1 MNLTQT
7 TALKWTFYALAAA
20 ALLFLR
26 RLFLGSMTFF
36 GVIPFLPPVI
46 LAVMASFELPRSAV
60 IAGIVFGALCDLV
73 LPAPF
78 ACLYTIA
85 FTLAAL
91 LISTVVSNLLQQG
104 FARALLSTVLA
115 FLLVDLLQAFALL
128 PRSAEDGRIFTRL
141 DRRFADAAPVRARNG
156 ALVSAARAGVSG
168 AARHPPHLPRLIF
181 PISPKPQGKEA
192 AMDSKRFTRRLIAL
206 GAAMFFCALVFVV
219 TLFDAQIVNGDD
231 YLAQSI
237 RTNAK
242 SETVKASRGV
252 ITDRNGKVLV
262 SNRAVYTLNF
272 DSSLVSSDELNDALL
287 RVIDLM
293 NAQGVEIKDT
303 LPLARTSPYAYDTAN
318 GSAKTLVKYLVSLK
332 WINEKNVGD
341 DGLPTTLT
349 GSALYLKLRSEYGID
364 ETLPNST
371 VRTLIGLRYSLASAK
386 MNGSTTFEF
395 ASDVDV
401 SLISLIKDGNYAG
414 VQVDTSSVRVYETD
428 YAAHV
433 LGYTGSIQDWDDYK
447 DKDGYTLAST
457 VGISGVENAFE
468 DYLHGSDGKRLVTLN
483 ESGKITGEL
492 YSVEPKPGST
502 VALTIDI
509 DFQAQVEEAL
519 KNTVSSMTKSDGID
533 RGAAVA
539 VVQVGTGDVLAL
551 ASYPTYFLSTFRQ
564 DLAELS
570 TDPLQPMWN
579 RATQG
584 KYAPGSTLKPL
595 TAIAALE
602 SGATTVREKIYDS
615 GKWTYPGYSA
625 SYTYCWKR
633 SGHGSLNVR
642 GAIMNSC
649 NYFFAEMGYRMGMD
663 TLREYYAKFGLGA
676 PTGIEIGDTAG
687 RLPSQNEGEN
697 LAPWAAFGQA
707 NQEYSPLQLANY
719 IATLCGGGDRYA
731 THLLKNVRSSGSG
744 ALESVY
750 DAEPV
755 ETIAMSSENL
765 SAVLAGM
772 HDLATDGAVSQYFKD
787 CIVDA
792 AAKTGTIQTGDT
804 KNNNGA
810 FVCFAPYDD
819 PQIAVA
825 IVIEKG
831 GSGAALASTAVQVLN
846 AYFSNTS
853 ASSAITGENTL
864 LG

>member
-1 MNLTQT
+1 
-7 TALKWTFYALAAA
+7 
-20 ALLFLR
+20 
-26 RLFLGSMTFF
+26 
-36 GVIPFLPPVI
+36 
-46 LAVMASFELPRSAV
+46 
-60 IAGIVFGALCDLV
+60 
-73 LPAPF
+73 
-78 ACLYTIA
+78 
-85 FTLAAL
+85 
-91 LISTVVSNLLQQG
+91 
-104 FARALLSTVLA
+104 
-115 FLLVDLLQAFALL
+115 
-128 PRSAEDGRIFTRL
+128 
-141 DRRFADAAPVRARNG
+141 
-156 ALVSAARAGVSG
+156 
-168 AARHPPHLPRLIF
+168 
-181 PISPKPQGKEA
+181 
-192 AMDSKRFTRRLIAL
+192 MDPKRFTRRLIAL
-206 GAAMFFCALVFVV
+206 GAAMFLCALVFVI

-231 YLAQSI
+231 YLDKSI

-242 SETVKASRGV
+242 TETVKASRG
-252 ITDRNGKVLV
+252 ILTDRNGKVLV

-287 RVIDLM
+287 RVIELM
-293 NAQGVEIKDT
+293 NAQGVEIKDA
-303 LPLARTSPYAYDTAN
+303 LPLARTSPYTYDTAN

-468 DYLHGSDGKRLVTLN
+468 DYLHGNAGKRLVTFDN
-483 ESGKITGEL
+483 DSGKITGEL

-551 ASYPTYFLSTFRQ
+551 ASYPTYSLSTFRQ

-595 TAIAALE
+595 DGPSPRSNPARRPCA
-602 SGATTVREKIYDS
+602 
-615 GKWTYPGYSA
+615 
-625 SYTYCWKR
+625 KR
-633 SGHGSLNVR
+633 STTPASGRTPATPRATPTAGSAAATGSLNVR

-663 TLREYYAKFGLGA
+663 TLREYYAKFGLGS

-744 ALESVY
+744 ALEYVY

-772 HDLATDGAVSQYFKD
+772 HDLATDGAVSQYFKN

>member
-1 MNLTQT
+1 
-7 TALKWTFYALAAA
+7 
-20 ALLFLR
+20 
-26 RLFLGSMTFF
+26 
-36 GVIPFLPPVI
+36 
-46 LAVMASFELPRSAV
+46 
-60 IAGIVFGALCDLV
+60 
-73 LPAPF
+73 
-78 ACLYTIA
+78 
-85 FTLAAL
+85 
-91 LISTVVSNLLQQG
+91 
-104 FARALLSTVLA
+104 
-115 FLLVDLLQAFALL
+115 
-128 PRSAEDGRIFTRL
+128 
-141 DRRFADAAPVRARNG
+141 
-156 ALVSAARAGVSG
+156 
-168 AARHPPHLPRLIF
+168 
-181 PISPKPQGKEA
+181 
-192 AMDSKRFTRRLIAL
+192 MDPKRFTRRLIAL
-206 GAAMFFCALVFVV
+206 GAAMFLCALVFVV

-231 YLAQSI
+231 YLDKSI

-242 SETVKASRGV
+242 PETVKASRG
-252 ITDRNGKVLV
+252 ILTDRNGKVLV

-287 RVIDLM
+287 RVIELM

-364 ETLPNST
+364 ETLPTGT

-386 MNGSTTFEF
+386 MNGSTTSI
-395 ASDVDV
+395 ADAHVDV
-401 SLISLIKDGNYAG
+401 RSFPSLRMATMPACRWTPRPCAFTRPTTPP
-414 VQVDTSSVRVYETD
+414 TSSATP
-428 YAAHV
+428 AAFE
-433 LGYTGSIQDWDDYK
+433 DWDDYK

-551 ASYPTYFLSTFRQ
+551 ASYPTYSLSTFRQ

-744 ALESVY
+744 ALEYVY

-755 ETIAMSSENL
+755 ERVEMSSENL

-772 HDLATDGAVSQYFKD
+772 HDLATDGAVSQYFKA

-831 GSGAALASTAVQVLN
+831 GSGAALASTAVQALN

>member
-1 MNLTQT
+1 
-7 TALKWTFYALAAA
+7 
-20 ALLFLR
+20 
-26 RLFLGSMTFF
+26 
-36 GVIPFLPPVI
+36 
-46 LAVMASFELPRSAV
+46 
-60 IAGIVFGALCDLV
+60 
-73 LPAPF
+73 
-78 ACLYTIA
+78 
-85 FTLAAL
+85 
-91 LISTVVSNLLQQG
+91 
-104 FARALLSTVLA
+104 
-115 FLLVDLLQAFALL
+115 
-128 PRSAEDGRIFTRL
+128 
-141 DRRFADAAPVRARNG
+141 
-156 ALVSAARAGVSG
+156 
-168 AARHPPHLPRLIF
+168 
-181 PISPKPQGKEA
+181 
-192 AMDSKRFTRRLIAL
+192 MDSKRFTRRLVAL
-206 GAAMFFCALVFVV
+206 GAAMFLCALVFVV

-364 ETLPNST
+364 KALPTGT

-551 ASYPTYFLSTFRQ
+551 ASYPTYSLSTFRQ

-570 TDPLQPMWN
+570 TDPLAADVEPRHAGQIRPRLDLEAADGHR
-579 RATQG
+579 RARIRRDDRARKDLRLRQVDV
-584 KYAPGSTLKPL
+584 PRLL
-595 TAIAALE
+595 RELHLLLE
-602 SGATTVREKIYDS
+602 AQ
-615 GKWTYPGYSA
+615 
-625 SYTYCWKR
+625 R
-633 SGHGSLNVR
+633 SRLAQRPRRDHEFLQLFLRRNGLPHGHGHAARV
-642 GAIMNSC
+642 
-649 NYFFAEMGYRMGMD
+649 
-663 TLREYYAKFGLGA
+663 LREIR
-676 PTGIEIGDTAG
+676 P
-687 RLPSQNEGEN
+687 RLP
-697 LAPWAAFGQA
+697 
-707 NQEYSPLQLANY
+707 
-719 IATLCGGGDRYA
+719 DR
-731 THLLKNVRSSGSG
+731 H
-744 ALESVY
+744 
-750 DAEPV
+750 
-755 ETIAMSSENL
+755 
-765 SAVLAGM
+765 
-772 HDLATDGAVSQYFKD
+772 
-787 CIVDA
+787 
-792 AAKTGTIQTGDT
+792 
-804 KNNNGA
+804 
-810 FVCFAPYDD
+810 
-819 PQIAVA
+819 
-825 IVIEKG
+825 
-831 GSGAALASTAVQVLN
+831 
-846 AYFSNTS
+846 
-853 ASSAITGENTL
+853 
-864 LG
+864 

>member
-1 MNLTQT
+1 
-7 TALKWTFYALAAA
+7 
-20 ALLFLR
+20 
-26 RLFLGSMTFF
+26 
-36 GVIPFLPPVI
+36 
-46 LAVMASFELPRSAV
+46 
-60 IAGIVFGALCDLV
+60 
-73 LPAPF
+73 
-78 ACLYTIA
+78 
-85 FTLAAL
+85 
-91 LISTVVSNLLQQG
+91 
-104 FARALLSTVLA
+104 
-115 FLLVDLLQAFALL
+115 
-128 PRSAEDGRIFTRL
+128 
-141 DRRFADAAPVRARNG
+141 
-156 ALVSAARAGVSG
+156 
-168 AARHPPHLPRLIF
+168 
-181 PISPKPQGKEA
+181 
-192 AMDSKRFTRRLIAL
+192 MDPKRFTRRLIAL
-206 GAAMFFCALVFVV
+206 GAAMFLCALVFVV

-231 YLAQSI
+231 YLDKSI

-242 SETVKASRGV
+242 TETVKASRG
-252 ITDRNGKVLV
+252 ILTDRNGKVLV

-551 ASYPTYFLSTFRQ
+551 ASYPTYSLSTFRQ

-649 NYFFAEMGYRMGMD
+649 NYYFAEMGYRMGLD
-663 TLREYYAKFGLGA
+663 TLNEYYSALGLGE
-676 PTGIEIGDTAG
+676 PTGIEIGEKPG
-687 RLPSQNEGEN
+687 RQATNEGGSN
-697 LAPWAAFGQA
+697 QAPWAAYGQA
-707 NQEYSPLQLANY
+707 DQLYTPLQLANY
-719 IATLCGGGDRYA
+719 IATLVSGGQHCPA
-731 THLLKNVRSSGSG
+731 HLLK
-744 ALESVY
+744 SVKSY
-750 DAEPV
+750 DNSEI
-755 ETIAMSSENL
+755 IATGDTTPLNTLNISDSTL
-765 SAVLAGM
+765 QAVKKGM
-772 HDLATDGAVSQYFKD
+772 YGYTQPGGMVYSYFKD
-787 CIVDA
+787 CIVSA
-792 AAKTGTIQTGDT
+792 GAKTGTAQLGGGL
-804 KNNNGA
+804 KNNGV
-810 FVCFAPYDD
+810 FVAFAPYDD
-819 PQIAVA
+819 PEIAIALVL
-825 IVIEKG
+825 EKG
-831 GSGAALASTAVQVLN
+831 DAGAALASTAVTILN
-846 AYFSNTS
+846 SYFSRES
-853 ASSAITGENTL
+853 TGSVLSDNEL
-864 LG
+864 IP

>member
-1 MNLTQT
+1 
-7 TALKWTFYALAAA
+7 
-20 ALLFLR
+20 
-26 RLFLGSMTFF
+26 
-36 GVIPFLPPVI
+36 
-46 LAVMASFELPRSAV
+46 
-60 IAGIVFGALCDLV
+60 
-73 LPAPF
+73 
-78 ACLYTIA
+78 
-85 FTLAAL
+85 
-91 LISTVVSNLLQQG
+91 
-104 FARALLSTVLA
+104 
-115 FLLVDLLQAFALL
+115 
-128 PRSAEDGRIFTRL
+128 
-141 DRRFADAAPVRARNG
+141 
-156 ALVSAARAGVSG
+156 
-168 AARHPPHLPRLIF
+168 
-181 PISPKPQGKEA
+181 
-192 AMDSKRFTRRLIAL
+192 MDSKRFTRRLIAL
-206 GAAMFFCALVFVV
+206 GAAMFFCALVFVI

-272 DSSLVSSDELNDALL
+272 DSSLVPSDELNDALL

-364 ETLPNST
+364 ETLPTGT

-492 YSVEPKPGST
+492 SSVEPKPGST

-509 DFQAQVEEAL
+509 DFQVQVEEAL

-551 ASYPTYFLSTFRQ
+551 ASYPTYSLSTFRQ

-602 SGATTVREKIYDS
+602 SSATTVREKIYVPRLLRELHLLLEAQRSRLAQRPRRDHELLQLFLRRN
-615 GKWTYPGYSA
+615 GLPHGHGHA
-625 SYTYCWKR
+625 ARVLREIRPRLPDRHRDRRHRGPPPLAERGREPCPVGGVR
-633 SGHGSLNVR
+633 SGEPGILPPPACKLHR
-642 GAIMNSC
+642 
-649 NYFFAEMGYRMGMD
+649 D
-663 TLREYYAKFGLGA
+663 TLR
-676 PTGIEIGDTAG
+676 
-687 RLPSQNEGEN
+687 R
-697 LAPWAAFGQA
+697 
-707 NQEYSPLQLANY
+707 
-719 IATLCGGGDRYA
+719 R
-731 THLLKNVRSSGSG
+731 
-744 ALESVY
+744 
-750 DAEPV
+750 
-755 ETIAMSSENL
+755 
-765 SAVLAGM
+765 
-772 HDLATDGAVSQYFKD
+772 
-787 CIVDA
+787 
-792 AAKTGTIQTGDT
+792 
-804 KNNNGA
+804 
-810 FVCFAPYDD
+810 
-819 PQIAVA
+819 
-825 IVIEKG
+825 
-831 GSGAALASTAVQVLN
+831 
-846 AYFSNTS
+846 
-853 ASSAITGENTL
+853 
-864 LG
+864 

>member
-20 ALLFLR
+20 ALFFLR
-26 RLFLGSMTFF
+26 RLLLGSMTFF

-46 LAVMASFELPRSAV
+46 LAVMASFELPRSSV

-128 PRSAEDGRIFTRL
+128 PRSGSTAIL
-141 DRRFADAAPVRARNG
+141 SM
-156 ALVSAARAGVSG
+156 L
-168 AARHPPHLPRLIF
+168 HLPRLIF
-181 PISPKPQGKEA
+181 PFSPKPQGKEA
-192 AMDSKRFTRRLIAL
+192 AMDSKRFTRRLVAL
-206 GAAMFFCALVFVV
+206 GAAMFLCALVFVI

-364 ETLPNST
+364 KALPTGT

-447 DKDGYTLAST
+447 DKDGYTLASI

-551 ASYPTYFLSTFRQ
+551 ASYPTYSLSTFRQ

-602 SGATTVREKIYDS
+602 SGATTVRERIYDS

-663 TLREYYAKFGLGA
+663 TLREYYAKFGLGS

-719 IATLCGGGDRYA
+719 IATLCGGRDDRHEQRKSLRRPRRYA
-731 THLLKNVRSSGSG
+731 RPR
-744 ALESVY
+744 
-750 DAEPV
+750 D
-755 ETIAMSSENL
+755 
-765 SAVLAGM
+765 
-772 HDLATDGAVSQYFKD
+772 
-787 CIVDA
+787 
-792 AAKTGTIQTGDT
+792 
-804 KNNNGA
+804 
-810 FVCFAPYDD
+810 
-819 PQIAVA
+819 
-825 IVIEKG
+825 
-831 GSGAALASTAVQVLN
+831 
-846 AYFSNTS
+846 
-853 ASSAITGENTL
+853 
-864 LG
+864 

>member
-1 MNLTQT
+1 
-7 TALKWTFYALAAA
+7 
-20 ALLFLR
+20 
-26 RLFLGSMTFF
+26 
-36 GVIPFLPPVI
+36 
-46 LAVMASFELPRSAV
+46 
-60 IAGIVFGALCDLV
+60 
-73 LPAPF
+73 
-78 ACLYTIA
+78 
-85 FTLAAL
+85 
-91 LISTVVSNLLQQG
+91 
-104 FARALLSTVLA
+104 
-115 FLLVDLLQAFALL
+115 
-128 PRSAEDGRIFTRL
+128 
-141 DRRFADAAPVRARNG
+141 
-156 ALVSAARAGVSG
+156 
-168 AARHPPHLPRLIF
+168 
-181 PISPKPQGKEA
+181 
-192 AMDSKRFTRRLIAL
+192 MDPKRFTRRLIAL
-206 GAAMFFCALVFVV
+206 GAAMFLCALVFVI

-242 SETVKASRGV
+242 TETVKASRG
-252 ITDRNGKVLV
+252 ILTDRNGKVLV

-287 RVIDLM
+287 RVIELM

-364 ETLPNST
+364 ETLPTGT

-468 DYLHGSDGKRLVTLN
+468 DYLHGSDGKRLVTFDN
-483 ESGKITGEL
+483 DSGKITGEL

-551 ASYPTYFLSTFRQ
+551 ASYPTYSLSTFRQ

-584 KYAPGSTLKPL
+584 KYAPGSVFKILTTLEYYRENPSAYDQYAFDCSGSISVDGQTIHCAGNKHHGQETLK
-595 TAIAALE
+595 
-602 SGATTVREKIYDS
+602 SS
-615 GKWTYPGYSA
+615 FS
-625 SYTYCWKR
+625 
-633 SGHGSLNVR
+633 
-642 GAIMNSC
+642 NSC
-649 NYFFAEMGYRMGMD
+649 NSSFANIS
-663 TLREYYAKFGLGA
+663 LSLNREKFKQTCDSMLFNQNLPIAFESGKSSFSLNKNDSNA
-676 PTGIEIGDTAG
+676 MAMETGI
-687 RLPSQNEGEN
+687 
-697 LAPWAAFGQA
+697 GQGKTLV
-707 NQEYSPLQLANY
+707 SPLHMALIASAVDHDGILMRPYLVDHIQNDSGVEVSSNKPKTY
-719 IATLCGGGDRYA
+719 ATLMTETEAG
-731 THLLKNVRSSGSG
+731 LLQQYMR
-744 ALESVY
+744 
-750 DAEPV
+750 
-755 ETIAMSSENL
+755 
-765 SAVLAGM
+765 AVV
-772 HDLATDGAVSQYFKD
+772 TDGTGRKLSGQSYEASS
-787 CIVDA
+787 
-792 AAKTGTIQTGDT
+792 KTGTAQVSDTSDQT
-804 KNNNGA
+804 NA
-810 FVCFAPYDD
+810 WFVGYAKKDGYKDIA
-819 PQIAVA
+819 IAV
-825 IVIEKG
+825 VVEN
-831 GSGAALASTAVQVLN
+831 SGAGSTYAVPVAKN
-846 AYFSNTS
+846 VFDVYFNR
-853 ASSAITGENTL
+853 
-864 LG
+864 

>member
-1 MNLTQT
+1 
-7 TALKWTFYALAAA
+7 
-20 ALLFLR
+20 
-26 RLFLGSMTFF
+26 
-36 GVIPFLPPVI
+36 
-46 LAVMASFELPRSAV
+46 
-60 IAGIVFGALCDLV
+60 
-73 LPAPF
+73 
-78 ACLYTIA
+78 
-85 FTLAAL
+85 
-91 LISTVVSNLLQQG
+91 
-104 FARALLSTVLA
+104 
-115 FLLVDLLQAFALL
+115 
-128 PRSAEDGRIFTRL
+128 
-141 DRRFADAAPVRARNG
+141 
-156 ALVSAARAGVSG
+156 
-168 AARHPPHLPRLIF
+168 
-181 PISPKPQGKEA
+181 
-192 AMDSKRFTRRLIAL
+192 MDPKRFNRRLIAL
-206 GAAMFFCALVFVV
+206 GAVVFLCALVFVV
-219 TLFDAQIVNGDD
+219 TMFDAQILNGDD
-231 YLAQSI
+231 YLAKSI

-242 SETVKASRGV
+242 VETVKGTRGV

-287 RVIDLM
+287 RLIDLM
-293 NAQGVEIKDT
+293 NAQGVEIQDT
-303 LPLARTSPYAYDTAN
+303 LPLSQSVPFAYDTTD
-318 GSAKTLVKYLVSLK
+318 GGAKALVKYLVSLK
-332 WINEKNVGD
+332 WMDED
-341 DGLPTTLT
+341 DVDESGLPASIT
-349 GSALYLKLRSEYGID
+349 GPSLYLRLRSEYGVD
-364 ETLPNST
+364 ASLPAAT
-371 VRTLIGLRYSLASAK
+371 ARTLVGLRYSLAVAK
-386 MNGSTTFEF
+386 LNGSSVFEF

-401 SLISLIKDGNYAG
+401 ALISIIKDGNYLG

-447 DKDGYTLAST
+447 DKDGYTLASI
-457 VGISGVENAFE
+457 VGISGAESAFE
-468 DYLHGSDGKRLVTLN
+468 EYLHGNAGKRLVTFDN
-483 ESGKITGEL
+483 DSGKITGEL

-551 ASYPTYFLSTFRQ
+551 ASYPTYSLSTFRQ

-744 ALESVY
+744 ALEYVY

-755 ETIAMSSENL
+755 ERVEMSSENL

-772 HDLATDGAVSQYFKD
+772 HDLATDGAVSQYFKN

-792 AAKTGTIQTGDT
+792 AAKTGTVQTGDT